1 MKYRLYVDE
10 VGNPDL
16 NSSADENHRFLCL
29 AGIIVDL
36 DYVTR
41 VLSPELEALKVKY
54 FGSHP
59 DEPIILHRKE
69 ILYKKPP
76 FTTLQNPDTERA
88 FNSELLTKLREWI
101 YSVIT
106 VIIDKR
112 EHAEKYSAWRY
123 DPYHYCQEVL
133 IERYRLFLN
142 INRAKGDVM
151 FESRGG
157 KEDMRLKKSFRA
169 IMDSGTH
176 NLSSEDLHLHFT
188 SLELKVKS
196 KQANIAGLQIADLIA
211 HPARRW
217 CFRNYF
223 AMEDT
228 QNTFGDQ
235 IIDILVSEK
244 FFRYNGEIRSYGAKK
259 LP

>member
-1 MKYRLYVDE
+1 MKFRLYVDE

-16 NSSADENHRFLCL
+16 QSSVDENHRFLCL
-29 AGIIVDL
+29 TGVIIDL
-36 DYVTR
+36 SYVSK
-41 VLSPELEALKVKY
+41 VISPQLESLKVKY

-69 ILYKKPP
+69 LLYRKPP
-76 FTTLQNPDTERA
+76 FSALQKPEIERS
-88 FNSELLTKLREWI
+88 FNEEILLKLKQWQ

-106 VIIDKR
+106 VIIDKY

-133 IERYRLFLN
+133 IERYRLFLD
-142 INRAKGDVM
+142 INNAKGDIM

-157 KEDMRLKKSFRA
+157 KEDMRLKRSFRQ

-176 NLSSEDLHLHFT
+176 NISSLDLQSHLT
-188 SLELKVKS
+188 SLELKLKS
-196 KQANIAGLQIADLIA
+196 KQSNIAGLQVADLLA
-211 HPARRW
+211 HPVRRW
-217 CFRNYF
+217 CFKNFYK
-223 AMEDT
+223 MDD
-228 QNTFGDQ
+228 NKLTFGDKV
-235 IIDILVSEK
+235 IGILESEK
-244 FFRYNGEIRSYGAKK
+244 FFRYKGEIISYGVKK

>member
-29 AGIIVDL
+29 AGIIIDL
-36 DYVTR
+36 DYVIK

-59 DEPIILHRKE
+59 DKPIILHRKE

-76 FTTLQNPDTERA
+76 FSTLQNPETELR
-88 FNSELLTKLREWI
+88 FNNELLDKLRAWN
-101 YSVIT
+101 YFVIT

-112 EHAEKYSAWRY
+112 EHSEKYSTWRY
-123 DPYHYCQEVL
+123 DPY
-133 IERYRLFLN
+133 
-142 INRAKGDVM
+142 
-151 FESRGG
+151 
-157 KEDMRLKKSFRA
+157 
-169 IMDSGTH
+169 
-176 NLSSEDLHLHFT
+176 
-188 SLELKVKS
+188 ELKVKS
-196 KQANIAGLQIADLIA
+196 KQANIAGLQVADLIA

-217 CFRNYF
+217 CFKNFFGMDDALY
-223 AMEDT
+223 
-228 QNTFGDQ
+228 TFGDRV
-235 IIDILVSEK
+235 IEILECEK

>member
-16 NSSADENHRFLCL
+16 KSSADENHRFLCL

-36 DYVTR
+36 DYVIR
-41 VLSPELEALKVKY
+41 VLSPDLEALKVRY

-76 FTTLQNPDTERA
+76 FSTLQNPETELR
-88 FNSELLTKLREWI
+88 FNNELLDKLHEWD

-112 EHAEKYSAWRY
+112 EHSEKYSTWRY

-142 INRAKGDVM
+142 INKAKGDVM

-157 KEDMRLKKSFRA
+157 KEDMRLKRSFRA

-176 NLSSEDLHLHFT
+176 NLSSEVLHMHLT
-188 SLELKVKS
+188 SVELKIKS
-196 KQANIAGLQIADLIA
+196 KQTNIAGLQVADLIA
-211 HPARRW
+211 HPARRC
-217 CFRNYF
+217 CFKNFFGMDDAQY
-223 AMEDT
+223 
-228 QNTFGDQ
+228 TFGDRV
-235 IIDILVSEK
+235 IEILENEK